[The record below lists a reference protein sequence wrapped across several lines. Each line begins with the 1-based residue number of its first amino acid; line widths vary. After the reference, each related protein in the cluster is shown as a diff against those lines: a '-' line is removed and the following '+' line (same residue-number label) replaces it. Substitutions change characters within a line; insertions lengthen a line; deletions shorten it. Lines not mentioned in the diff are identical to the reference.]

1 MLQKPHYFGK
11 NGQNLKLSHRNTKK
25 KNDFSG
31 IVFYFITSCVI
42 IDSAL
47 IWNLLF

>member
-25 KNDFSG
+25 KKILVALF
-31 IVFYFITSCVI
+31 FYFITSCVI

-47 IWNLLF
+47 I